1 MYRNSMLKGGLYMNI
16 QKELSKGSSSLLVL
30 SVLGTGDMYGYQI
43 IKEIEQRSEFVFSFK
58 EGTLYP
64 ILHGFEQEGLV
75 KSYWQDGERGKR
87 RKYYHITDRGLKM
100 LNKSTED
107 WHSYSSAV
115 EKVISLRRKNM
126 DADFGIRADCRNRLA
141 ALSFRIVSLRHIIF
155 GCVQRACRVRG
166 DARCVARYGGGIP
179 KGLQKNGACNG
190 TVRRSVR
197 FAVYYSRPAAALYL
211 FGLC

>member
-1 MYRNSMLKGGLYMNI
+1 MLDPQLKRGL
-16 QKELSKGSSSLLVL
+16 LDHCVL
-30 SVLGTGDMYGYQI
+30 AALCRGDSYGYQI

-115 EKVISLRRKNM
+115 EKVIRS
-126 DADFGIRADCRNRLA
+126 GLA
-141 ALSFRIVSLRHIIF
+141 
-155 GCVQRACRVRG
+155 
-166 DARCVARYGGGIP
+166 P
-179 KGLQKNGACNG
+179 
-190 TVRRSVR
+190 SV
-197 FAVYYSRPAAALYL
+197 V
-211 FGLC
+211 